1 MVLLR
6 SSVKYACGE
15 RQEVNR
21 VDLPGWATMHL
32 SWKSYVKRLVH
43 RFGYDVVRWVPNTQ
57 ATKNICKLLGQYH
70 VDMVLDVGANIGE
83 YASDLRRAGYRGQ
96 IISFEPLSVAHEV
109 LVHRSRNDRLW
120 IAAPRTAIGD
130 INGAATINVSRIL
143 VSSSLLNM
151 APLHQQLTPS
161 AVYCGTEVVPLSRLD
176 TVGRNYVNAASVVF
190 LKVDTQGF
198 EWNVVEG
205 ARGILS
211 NVIGMQLELSV
222 SALYENQILLDE
234 MLQLMRDK
242 GFRLH
247 GFIPG
252 LRDVKSGLL
261 LQVDGIFVRRS
272 ATSQS
277 WKITGAID
285 WS

>member
-1 MVLLR
+1 
-6 SSVKYACGE
+6 
-15 RQEVNR
+15 
-21 VDLPGWATMHL
+21 MHL